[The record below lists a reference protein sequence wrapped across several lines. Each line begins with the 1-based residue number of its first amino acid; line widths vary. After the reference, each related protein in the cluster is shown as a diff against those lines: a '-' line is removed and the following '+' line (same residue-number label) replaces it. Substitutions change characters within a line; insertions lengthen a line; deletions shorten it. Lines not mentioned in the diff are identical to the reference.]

1 MENIEITFNTILQ
14 LFGAIAV
21 LGGGIKI
28 IISAL
33 SPYKDLRERMKKTEN
48 KIEGVDA
55 ALKRIEDSQKVQG
68 KALMELLNHTIT
80 GNDVEALKDRYD
92 ELVEHY
98 INHE

>member
-28 IISAL
+28 IVSAL
-33 SPYKDLRERMKKTEN
+33 SPYKDLRERMKKSES
-48 KIEGVDA
+48 KAGEIDS

-92 ELVEHY
+92 ELVAHY
-98 INHE
+98 INQ

>member
-33 SPYKDLRERMKKTEN
+33 SPYRDLKERMKKTES
-48 KIEGVDA
+48 KTQGVEQ
-55 ALKRIEDSQKVQG
+55 ALNRIEDAQKIQG
-68 KALMELLNHTIT
+68 RALMDLLNHMIT
-80 GNDVEALKDRYD
+80 GNDIEALKDRYD
-92 ELVEHY
+92 ELVVHY
-98 INHE
+98 VNQ

>member
-33 SPYKDLRERMKKTEN
+33 SPYRDLKERMKKTES
-48 KIEGVDA
+48 KTQGVEQ
-55 ALKRIEDSQKVQG
+55 ALNRIEDAQKIQG
-68 KALMELLNHTIT
+68 RALMELLNHMIT
-80 GNDVEALKDRYD
+80 GNDIEALKDRYD
-92 ELVEHY
+92 ELVVHY
-98 INHE
+98 VNQ

>member
-33 SPYKDLRERMKKTEN
+33 SPYKDLRERMKKSES
-48 KIEGVDA
+48 KAGEIDS

-80 GNDVEALKDRYD
+80 GNDVEALKARYD

-98 INHE
+98 INS

>member
-33 SPYKDLRERMKKTEN
+33 SPYRDLKERMKKAESKTQ
-48 KIEGVDA
+48 GVEQ
-55 ALKRIEDSQKVQG
+55 ALNRIEDAQKIQG
-68 KALMELLNHTIT
+68 RALMELLNHMIT
-80 GNDVEALKDRYD
+80 GNDIEALKDRYD
-92 ELVEHY
+92 ELVVHY
-98 INHE
+98 VNQ

>member
-33 SPYKDLRERMKKTEN
+33 SPYRDLKERMKKTEN
-48 KIEGVDA
+48 KIEGIDA

>member
-33 SPYKDLRERMKKTEN
+33 SPYKDLRERMKKAES
-48 KIEGVDA
+48 KAGEIDS

-92 ELVEHY
+92 ELVAHY
-98 INHE
+98 INQ

>member
-28 IISAL
+28 IVSAV
-33 SPYKDLRERMKKTEN
+33 SPYKNLKERMKKTET
-48 KIEGVDA
+48 KADGIES
-55 ALKRIEDSQKVQG
+55 ALNRIENAQKIQG

-80 GNDVEALKDRYD
+80 GNDINALKDRYD

-98 INHE
+98 INQ

>member
-33 SPYKDLRERMKKTEN
+33 SPYKDLRERMKKSES
-48 KIEGVDA
+48 KAGEIDS

-92 ELVEHY
+92 ELVAHY
-98 INHE
+98 INQ

>member
-28 IISAL
+28 IISAV
-33 SPYKDLRERMKKTEN
+33 SPYKDLKERMRKAESKMGE
-48 KIEGVDA
+48 VSS
-55 ALKRIEDSQKVQG
+55 ALNRIEESQKIQG

-80 GNDVEALKDRYD
+80 GNDIEALKERYD

-98 INHE
+98 INQ

>member
-28 IISAL
+28 IVSAI
-33 SPYKDLRERMKKTEN
+33 SPYRDLKERMKKAETKE
-48 KIEGVDA
+48 EGIDQS
-55 ALKRIEDSQKVQG
+55 LKRIEDAQKIQG
-68 KALMELLNHTIT
+68 KALMELLNHIIT
-80 GNDVEALKDRYD
+80 GNDVDALKEKYD

-98 INHE
+98 ISK

>member
-28 IISAL
+28 IVSAI
-33 SPYKDLRERMKKTEN
+33 SPYRDLKERMKKAET
-48 KIEGVDA
+48 KSEGIDQS
-55 ALKRIEDSQKVQG
+55 LKRIEDAQKIQG
-68 KALMELLNHTIT
+68 KALMELLNHIIT
-80 GNDVEALKDRYD
+80 GNDIDALKEKYD

-98 INHE
+98 ISK